1 MELVLK
7 ANSHRIVLLQTK
19 LECDKEELAAN
30 IKELTAELENL
41 VANEDKLKKSIE
53 ESSALVES
61 SDKKMATMIHDLEH
75 LREEKFLSE
84 ANNKKEMEKLKNEK
98 NDKEKN

>member
-30 IKELTAELENL
+30 SRELTAELENL

-53 ESSALVES
+53 ESKALVES

-75 LREEKFLSE
+75 MREEKFLSE
-84 ANNKKEMEKLKNEK
+84 ANNKKEMENLRTKRTIKKKN
-98 NDKEKN
+98 